1 MTENQPSQTSKKG
14 LVLLL
19 GIIIGL
25 LIGVLVA
32 FVVVE
37 KFNLKSPSVVKL
49 LPTPSS
55 SSEKDTVYQYIER
68 QHKETNGNEGEYP
81 MEDSLEADSIYIQEN
96 TMDYMLEDDD
106 YQEFVQK
113 EETNVTSERM
123 ISKYEAPVL
132 YFDANRNAVSAPE
145 NAPKLMEVQFWST
158 PFQNKVVY
166 QFDNNILKIKGLKPN
181 EVYLIHYKNHYYLQN
196 DKHVYQIQP
205 SSEYSRLVE
214 IHDISFF

>member
-1 MTENQPSQTSKKG
+1 MTENQSSQTSKKG

-123 ISKYEAPVL
+123 ISQYEAPVL
-132 YFDANRNAVSAPE
+132 YFDANRNAVSASE
-145 NAPKLMEVQFWST
+145 NAPELMEVQFWST

-181 EVYLIHYKNHYYLQN
+181 EVYLIHYKNHYYRMDNL
-196 DKHVYQIQP
+196 
-205 SSEYSRLVE
+205 
-214 IHDISFF
+214 F